1 MLYVCIVLEEI
12 ITIFSISFT
21 LQFIISLFTIVD
33 CVSNKIIIFTSWY
46 LHQASGSNDDRTV
59 SLIHVAGQSAVG
71 RVVRIGSTMQSGWS
85 FTLAH
90 L

>member
-1 MLYVCIVLEEI
+1 MLYVCIILEEI
-12 ITIFSISFT
+12 ITIFFISLT
-21 LQFIISLFTIVD
+21 LQLLIVD

-46 LHQASGSNDDRTV
+46 LHHASGNYDRTV
-59 SLIHVAGQSAVG
+59 SLIHLAGQSAVG
-71 RVVRIGSTMQSGWS
+71 RVVRINSTMQSGWS

>member
-12 ITIFSISFT
+12 ITIFFISFT
-21 LQFIISLFTIVD
+21 LQFIISLFAIVD
-33 CVSNKIIIFTSWY
+33 CVSNKIFIFTSWY
-46 LHQASGSNDDRTV
+46 LHQASGNDDRTV
-59 SLIHVAGQSAVG
+59 SLIHVPGQSAVG
-71 RVVRIGSTMQSGWS
+71 RVVRIRSTMQSGWS

>member
-12 ITIFSISFT
+12 TIFFISFT
-21 LQFIISLFTIVD
+21 LQFIISLFAID

-46 LHQASGSNDDRTV
+46 LHQASGNDDRTV
-59 SLIHVAGQSAVG
+59 SLKHVAGQSTVG
-71 RVVRIGSTMQSGWS
+71 RVVRIHSTMQSGWS

>member
-12 ITIFSISFT
+12 ITIFFISFT
-21 LQFIISLFTIVD
+21 LQFIISLFAVVD

-46 LHQASGSNDDRTV
+46 LHQASGNDDRTV
-59 SLIHVAGQSAVG
+59 SLLQHVAGQSAVG
-71 RVVRIGSTMQSGWS
+71 RVARIRSTMQSGWS